1 MQSNNTVEK
10 SITINAPPSKVWEI
24 LTTPELIKEWLTDIG
39 IEVISDFKVGN
50 PIIFSG
56 KWYGV
61 RRDDHGI
68 ILEFDPEKVFR
79 YSYWSKISRLPD
91 LPENYTIMEF
101 RLVPKEDQTVLNLK
115 HSNLT
120 WETGW
125 EHSNYY
131 WGIAM
136 GIIKKLAENQ

>member
-1 MQSNNTVEK
+1 MESKTTVEK
-10 SITINAPPSKVWEI
+10 TITINALPLKVWKV

-61 RRDDHGI
+61 KREDHGI
-68 ILEFDPEKVFR
+68 ILEFEPEILFR

-91 LPENYTIMEF
+91 APENYTVMEF
-101 RLVPKEDQTVLNLK
+101 RLTSKEDQTILNLI

-131 WGIAM
+131 WGVTLTV
-136 GIIKKLAENQ
+136 IKKLAEG